1 MSTFPQ
7 RKSDYS
13 QKLILELLNLVEE
26 FDNKGSNF
34 LVSTLVT
41 GVLTYHLSWVH
52 TVAPPEGDRSG
63 NCRHGN
69 YDPLWAQLSDLYGY
83 VGTPARI
90 SRTIVVGQDMSI
102 VRRILYILTY
112 LIRCNEVYEN
122 LEAMSEPSSDNIF
135 SRERDYNDDAYIC
148 KLEDKIV
155 RQLIGSSTDVESIAI
170 PKTHGQQDV
179 YRPSESPESL
189 TDNSNSTS
197 LSSTPNLFPT
207 SHWSLST
214 TDTHCNTS
222 DKLRR
227 PKEPSSSSS
236 DRQDLGESAVSLDT
250 EQILCSPDAM
260 YPVTMPK

>member
-1 MSTFPQ
+1 M
-7 RKSDYS
+7 
-13 QKLILELLNLVEE
+13 
-26 FDNKGSNF
+26 
-34 LVSTLVT
+34 
-41 GVLTYHLSWVH
+41 
-52 TVAPPEGDRSG
+52 
-63 NCRHGN
+63 
-69 YDPLWAQLSDLYGY
+69 
-83 VGTPARI
+83 
-90 SRTIVVGQDMSI
+90 VGQDMSI

-122 LEAMSEPSSDNIF
+122 LEAMADPSSDNIF

-197 LSSTPNLFPT
+197 LSSTPNLFPA

-214 TDTHCNTS
+214 TDTQYNTS
-222 DKLRR
+222 DRLRR

-236 DRQDLGESAVSLDT
+236 DRHDLGGSAPSLDT
-250 EQILCSPDAM
+250 EQILCSPNAM